1 MGGLVA
7 ALLFDSALVWPLV
20 HNKGRLEEMTDTFL
34 AAGEMGVLL
43 FFTVKENSIMCVYS
57 SVCSRVC
64 SRVCSSWK
72 QLKEI
77 SEYF

>member
-7 ALLFDSALVWPLV
+7 VLLFDSALLWPLA

-43 FFTVKENSIMCVYS
+43 FFTVKENSIICVYS
-57 SVCSRVC
+57 SVCVF
-64 SRVCSSWK
+64 
-72 QLKEI
+72 
-77 SEYF
+77 SECVQECAALGNS